1 MKKLIVIFFCIF
13 VLSCSV
19 DQESIS
25 EISSYSYSIPENIG
39 DGWEVDSLQ
48 NKSLPQEDLESE
60 LSDIFSQYKK
70 LHGLLIVKGGKLV
83 LEEYFGGF
91 TRNAKHE
98 VQSASKSFR
107 SALIGI
113 AIDKGYIKSEK
124 EKIFNYL
131 EDYNAYNNQGREN
144 ITIENI
150 MTMSSGLEWN
160 ESKIPFSDV
169 NNNLNQMYQSSD
181 WIDYVL
187 SQPMSDI
194 PGTVFSYNTGAS
206 LLLTNILQ
214 RSTGIRAD
222 KFADDVLYE
231 PMGMQLHLGNL
242 PPLSDGMRPRDMA
255 KFGYLFLNNGIWK
268 GDQIIPKK
276 WIDLSTK
283 YHIDTYGQS
292 LGWLKK
298 YGYHWWMGTE
308 TIEGKDIFMYAASGN
323 GGQVIAVFPEL
334 DLVVVFTG
342 AFFTDAFTPFR
353 ILKDRIIPIIVR
365 YGQ

>member
-1 MKKLIVIFFCIF
+1 MKILYIVIFCIIAI
-13 VLSCSV
+13 SCSV
-19 DQESIS
+19 DQENNS
-25 EISSYSYSIPENIG
+25 EVTSYIYKVPENIG

-48 NKSLPQEDLESE
+48 NTGLPQEDLESE
-60 LSDIFSQYKK
+60 LSDVFDRYKK

-91 TRNAKHE
+91 TRDAKHE

-131 EDYNAYNNQGREN
+131 EDYNTYNNQGRES

-160 ESKIPFSDV
+160 EWELPFSDV

-194 PGTVFSYNTGAS
+194 PGTRFSYNTGAS

-222 KFADDVLYE
+222 KFADDHLYE

-242 PPLSDGMRPRDMA
+242 PPLADGMRPRDMA
-255 KFGYLFLNNGIWK
+255 KFGLLFLNK
-268 GDQIIPKK
+268 GKWRGNQIIPEK
-276 WIDLSTK
+276 WINLSTIS
-283 YHIDTYGQS
+283 HGNTNGPS
-292 LGWLKK
+292 LGWLKN
-298 YGYHWWMGTE
+298 YGYHWWSGIE
-308 TIEGKDIFMYAASGN
+308 KIEGKDVFMYAASGN
-323 GGQVIAVFPEL
+323 GGQVIAVFPDL
-334 DLVVVFTG
+334 DMVTVFTG
-342 AFFTDAFTPFR
+342 AFFVDAFTPFR
-353 ILKDRIIPIIVR
+353 ILKDRIIPIILR
-365 YGQ
+365 NN